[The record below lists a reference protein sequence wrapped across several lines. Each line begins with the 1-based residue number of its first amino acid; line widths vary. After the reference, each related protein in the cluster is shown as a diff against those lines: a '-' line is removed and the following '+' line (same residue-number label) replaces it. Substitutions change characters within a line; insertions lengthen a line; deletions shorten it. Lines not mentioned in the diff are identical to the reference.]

1 MQRRHFITASAA
13 GGLTVGAA
21 AAADQPPN
29 QYIEVR
35 QFQQRNSRALQPAR
49 LSEFLEKHHLPM
61 TKRNDFGPV
70 GYFNVTMGA
79 ETPMLVMVL
88 VHDSL
93 ADMEAKSAR
102 KGADK
107 QWMRAADKIGS
118 AAEPPFVRMESSLL
132 RAFDGM
138 PKLATPAAPEAGKS
152 PRLFDLRIYQAETF
166 RDVREKVNMF
176 NKGEI
181 ALFRKVGVNPV
192 FFGQAIVGS
201 KLPNLTYMVWYDDLS
216 ARQKAW
222 GKFVSSDEW
231 KEMSGKPEWA
241 NEEVVS
247 NITNIQMQPLPFS
260 GIR

>member
-13 GGLTVGAA
+13 GGLSAGAA
-21 AAADQPPN
+21 SAAERPPN

-35 QFQQRNSRALQPAR
+35 HFQQRNSHALQPAR
-49 LSEFLEKHHLPM
+49 LGEFLEKHHLPM

-79 ETPMLVMVL
+79 DTPMLVMVL
-88 VHDSL
+88 AHDSL

-102 KGADK
+102 KAADK

-138 PKLATPAAPEAGKS
+138 PKLETPSAPTAGKS
-152 PRLFDLRIYQAETF
+152 PRVFDLRIYQAETF

-181 ALFRKVGVNPV
+181 DLFRKVGVNPV

-201 KLPNLTYMVWYDDLS
+201 KLPNLTYMVWYDDLT
-216 ARQKAW
+216 ARQAAW
-222 GKFVSSDEW
+222 GKFIASDEW

-241 NEEVVS
+241 NEEIVS
-247 NITNIQMQPLPFS
+247 NITNIQMQALPFS